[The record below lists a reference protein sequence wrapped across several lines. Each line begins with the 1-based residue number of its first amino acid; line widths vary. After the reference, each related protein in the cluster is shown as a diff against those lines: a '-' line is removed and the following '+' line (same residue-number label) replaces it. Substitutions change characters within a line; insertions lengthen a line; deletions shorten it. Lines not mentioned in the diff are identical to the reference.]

1 MQKTKPPAS
10 VDEYIAS
17 FPDETKKRLIQLR
30 KAIKSVAP
38 KAEELV
44 SYGIAG
50 YKHHGVLIYFAGW
63 KNHIS
68 LYPAPWNAEELK
80 KEMSEYKG
88 AKGTIKF
95 PGDKPLPLQLINKIV
110 KYKLEENELKAGLK
124 KNSNSILPKRK
135 TEKPTDEETVKEWIK
150 KLDSATKKHVDIV
163 RTIIKTASLK
173 LNERIKWN
181 APSYYYKEDIV
192 TFGPSRKKD
201 QILLVF
207 HHPNIVKIKSALLE
221 GNYKDRRLVYFN
233 SPAEITAGKKELGRI
248 VKEMVRMIK

>member
-1 MQKTKPPAS
+1 MQKTKFPAT
-10 VDEYIAS
+10 VDEYIAG

-30 KAIKSVAP
+30 KAIVSVAP
-38 KAEELV
+38 KAEELI

-50 YKHHGVLIYFAGW
+50 YKYHGTLIYFAGW

-68 LYPAPWNAEELK
+68 LYPAPWNAAELK
-80 KEMSEYKG
+80 KEMSQYKG

-95 PGDKPLPLQLINKIV
+95 PNDKPLPLQLISKIV
-110 KYKLEENELKAGLK
+110 KYRLEENESKSGLK
-124 KNSNSILPKRK
+124 KNSNSILPKKK
-135 TEKPTDEETVKEWIK
+135 TAKPTDEENVREWLA
-150 KLDSATKKHVDIV
+150 KLDPATKKQVDAV
-163 RTIIKTASLK
+163 RSIIKTASPK

-201 QILLVF
+201 QVLLVF
-207 HHPNIVKIKSALLE
+207 HHPSIVKIKSPLLE

-248 VKEMVRMIK
+248 VKEMVKLIK

>member
-1 MQKTKPPAS
+1 MQKTKAPSS

-17 FPDETKKRLIQLR
+17 FPDETKKRLIQLQ

-38 KAEELV
+38 KAEELI

-68 LYPAPWNAEELK
+68 LYPAPWNAAELK
-80 KEMSEYKG
+80 KEMLEYKG

-95 PGDKPLPLQLINKIV
+95 SSDKPLPLQLIRKIV

-124 KNSNSILPKRK
+124 KK
-135 TEKPTDEETVKEWIK
+135 TEKPSDDENVKEWIAN
-150 KLDSATKKHVDIV
+150 LDTATKKQIDAV
-163 RTIIKTASLK
+163 RSIIKTASPK

-201 QILLVF
+201 QVLLVF
-207 HHPNIVKIKSALLE
+207 HHSNIIKIKSALLE

-248 VKEMVRMIK
+248 VKEMVKMIK

>member
-1 MQKTKPPAS
+1 MQKTKSPVS

-17 FPDETKKRLIQLR
+17 FPNETKKRLIQLR
-30 KAIKSVAP
+30 KTIKSAAP
-38 KAEELV
+38 KAEELI

-50 YKHHGVLIYFAGW
+50 YKYHGTLIYFAGW

-68 LYPAPWNAEELK
+68 LYPAPWNAAELK
-80 KEMSEYKG
+80 KEMSQYKG

-95 PGDKPLPLQLINKIV
+95 PNDKPLPLQLISKIV
-110 KYKLEENELKAGLK
+110 KYRLEENESKSGLK
-124 KNSNSILPKRK
+124 KNSNSILPKKK
-135 TEKPTDEETVKEWIK
+135 TAKPTDEENVREWLA
-150 KLDSATKKHVDIV
+150 KLDPATKKQVDAV
-163 RTIIKTASLK
+163 RSIIKTASPK

-201 QILLVF
+201 QVLLVF
-207 HHPNIVKIKSALLE
+207 HHPGIVKIKSPLLE

-248 VKEMVRMIK
+248 VKEIVKLIK

>member
-1 MQKTKPPAS
+1 MQKTKSPVS

-17 FPDETKKRLIQLR
+17 FPNETKKRLIQLR
-30 KAIKSVAP
+30 KAIVSVAP
-38 KAEELV
+38 KAEELI

-50 YKHHGVLIYFAGW
+50 YKYHGTLIYFAGW

-68 LYPAPWNAEELK
+68 LYPAPWNAAELK
-80 KEMSEYKG
+80 KEMSQYKG

-95 PGDKPLPLQLINKIV
+95 PNDKPLPLQLISKIV
-110 KYKLEENELKAGLK
+110 KYRLEENESKSGLK
-124 KNSNSILPKRK
+124 KNSNSILPKKK
-135 TEKPTDEETVKEWIK
+135 TAKPTDEENVREWLA
-150 KLDSATKKHVDIV
+150 KLDPATKKQVDAV
-163 RTIIKTASLK
+163 RSTIKTASPK

-201 QILLVF
+201 QVLLVF
-207 HHPNIVKIKSALLE
+207 HHPNIVKIKSTLLE

-248 VKEMVRMIK
+248 VKEMVKLIK

>member
-1 MQKTKPPAS
+1 MQKTKLAAT

-38 KAEELV
+38 KAEELIT
-44 SYGIAG
+44 YGIAG
-50 YKHHGVLIYFAGW
+50 YKHHGVVIYFAGW

-68 LYPAPWNAEELK
+68 LYPAPWNAAELK

-95 PGDKPLPLQLINKIV
+95 PGDKPLPLQLISKII

-124 KNSNSILPKRK
+124 KNSNSILSKKK
-135 TEKPTDEETVKEWIK
+135 TEKPTDEENVKEWIA
-150 KLDSATKKHVDIV
+150 KLDTETKKQVDAV
-163 RTIIKTASLK
+163 RKTIKAASPK

-201 QILLVF
+201 QVLLVF

-233 SPAEITAGKKELGRI
+233 TSAEITAGKKELGRI
-248 VKEMVRMIK
+248 VKEMVKMIK

>member
-1 MQKTKPPAS
+1 MQKTKSPVS

-17 FPDETKKRLIQLR
+17 FPNETKKRLIQLR
-30 KAIKSVAP
+30 KAIKSAAP
-38 KAEELV
+38 KAEELI

-50 YKHHGVLIYFAGW
+50 YKYHGTLIYFAGW

-68 LYPAPWNAEELK
+68 LYPAPWNAAELK
-80 KEMSEYKG
+80 KEMSQYKG

-95 PGDKPLPLQLINKIV
+95 PNAKLLPLQLINKIV
-110 KYKLEENELKAGLK
+110 KYRLEENESKSGLK
-124 KNSNSILPKRK
+124 KNSNSILPKKK
-135 TEKPTDEETVKEWIK
+135 TAKPTDEENVREWLA
-150 KLDSATKKHVDIV
+150 KLDPATKKQVDAV
-163 RTIIKTASLK
+163 RSIIKTASPK

-201 QILLVF
+201 QVLLVF
-207 HHPNIVKIKSALLE
+207 HHPSIVKIKSPLLE

-248 VKEMVRMIK
+248 VKEMVKLIK